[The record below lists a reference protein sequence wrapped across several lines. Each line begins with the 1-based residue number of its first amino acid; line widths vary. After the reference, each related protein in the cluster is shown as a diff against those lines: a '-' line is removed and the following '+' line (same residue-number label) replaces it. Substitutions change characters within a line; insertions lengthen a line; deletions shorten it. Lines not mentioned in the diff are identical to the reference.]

1 MEGMGVKHSSIGM
14 FRIAGAY
21 IGTVVGAGFSSGQE
35 ILRFFTAHGMAGML
49 GVVVVTMLFF
59 FFGYTALLL
68 GRNLKARSHLEIVRF
83 TNGKLL
89 GGAIDAIITVFLF
102 GGFGVMIAGA
112 GAVFREQF
120 SAAPVWGMLVMAVV
134 SLLTVMTGTK
144 GVVNAISA
152 VVPLLIFMVVFIF
165 IINALKNPLTPEKIA
180 ASKEVAAA
188 TPNWFLSAVNYA
200 SYNLVTAIA
209 VLAPIGA
216 SVRSKR
222 SLFGGALLGSI
233 GLGIGIGA
241 INFCL
246 MANIKDVAALEVPMI
261 AVASKIAAGVR
272 LLFAVV
278 IFSEIYSTA
287 IGDLYGLTRRISLSL
302 PKALLIALATAGAFS
317 AGQLGFSNLVR
328 YLYPAVGY
336 GALLFFAGA
345 IYAWVKKRDMF
356 R

>member
-1 MEGMGVKHSSIGM
+1 MKNSSIGM
-14 FRIAGAY
+14 LRIAGAY

-35 ILRFFTAHGMAGML
+35 ILRFFTAHGTAGL
-49 GVVVVTMLFF
+49 WGIAVVTALFF

-68 GRNLKARSHLEIVRF
+68 GRSLKAESHLKVVLF
-83 TNGKLL
+83 TNGRLL
-89 GGAIDAIITVFLF
+89 GGAIDAIITIFLF

-120 SAAPVWGMLVMAVV
+120 GSAAVWGMLLMAVI
-134 SLLTVMTGTK
+134 SMITVMTGTK

-152 VVPLLIFMVVFIF
+152 VVPLLIFMVVFISVMNG
-165 IINALKNPLTPEKIA
+165 IKNPLTPEELEAGKT
-180 ASKEVAAA
+180 VAAA
-188 TPNWFLSAVNYA
+188 TPHWFLSAVNYA

-216 SVRSKR
+216 NARNKK
-222 SLFGGALLGSI
+222 SLLGGALLGAA
-233 GLGIGIGA
+233 GLGIGIFG

-246 MANIKDVAALEVPMI
+246 MTNISEVATLEVPMI
-261 AVASKIAAGVR
+261 TVASNVSAPVR

-278 IFSEIYSTA
+278 IFTEIYSTA
-287 IGDLYGLTRRISLSL
+287 IGDLYGFSQRVTLSL
-302 PKALLIALATAGAFS
+302 PKSLLIALATAGAFT

-328 YLYPAVGY
+328 FLYPAVGY

-345 IYAWVKKRDMF
+345 TYAWIKKRDKF
-356 R
+356 T

>member
-1 MEGMGVKHSSIGM
+1 MKNTSIGM

-35 ILRFFTAHGMAGML
+35 ILRFFTAHGAMGLWGIA
-49 GVVVVTMLFF
+49 VATALFF

-68 GRNLKARSHLEIVRF
+68 GKSLRARSHLEVVRF
-83 TNGKLL
+83 TNGKIL
-89 GGAIDAIITVFLF
+89 GGAIDIIITVFLF

-120 SAAPVWGMLVMAVV
+120 GAAPVWGMLVMA
-134 SLLTVMTGTK
+134 SLSVLTVMTGTK

-152 VVPLLIFMVVFIF
+152 VVPLLIAMLFLIF
-165 IINALKNPLTPEKIA
+165 VTNVSENPLTWEELE
-180 ASKEVAAA
+180 ASKSVASA
-188 TPNWFLSAVNYA
+188 TPDWFLSAVNYA

-209 VLAPIGA
+209 ILAPLGA
-216 SVRSKR
+216 NAKSKK
-222 SLFGGALLGSI
+222 SLLGGALLGAA
-233 GLGIGIGA
+233 GLGFGIAA

-246 MANIKDVAALEVPMI
+246 MTNITDVAALEVPMI
-261 AVASKIAAGVR
+261 AVAASVSAPVR

-278 IFSEIYSTA
+278 IFAEIYSTA
-287 IGDLYGLTRRISLSL
+287 IGDLYGFSQRMSFSL
-302 PKALLIALATAGAFS
+302 PKTLLITLAAAGAFS

-328 YLYPAVGY
+328 FLYPAIGY

-345 IYAWVKKRDMF
+345 IYVWIKKRGMF
-356 R
+356 M

>member
-1 MEGMGVKHSSIGM
+1 MEGGKLKNTSIGM

-35 ILRFFTAHGMAGML
+35 ILRFFTSHGEMGLWGIA
-49 GVVVVTMLFF
+49 VATSLFF

-68 GRNLKARSHLEIVRF
+68 GKRLNARSHLEVVRF

-89 GGAIDAIITVFLF
+89 GGAIDIIITVFLF

-120 SAAPVWGMLVMAVV
+120 GAAPAWGMLVMASISV
-134 SLLTVMTGTK
+134 LTVMTGTK

-152 VVPLLIFMVVFIF
+152 VVPLLIAMLFLIF
-165 IINALKNPLTPEKIA
+165 VTNVSENPLTPEELE
-180 ASKEVAAA
+180 ASEAVASA
-188 TPNWFLSAVNYA
+188 TPDWFLSAVNYA
-200 SYNLVTAIA
+200 SYNLVIAIA
-209 VLAPIGA
+209 VLAPLGA
-216 SVRSKR
+216 NAKSKK
-222 SLFGGALLGSI
+222 SLLGGALLGAAGL
-233 GLGIGIGA
+233 GLGIAA

-246 MANIKDVAALEVPMI
+246 MTNITGVAALEVPMI
-261 AVASKIAAGVR
+261 AVAESVSAPVR
-272 LLFAVV
+272 MLFAAV

-287 IGDLYGLTRRISLSL
+287 IGDLYGFSQRMPFSL
-302 PKALLIALATAGAFS
+302 PKKLMITLAAAGAFS

-328 YLYPAVGY
+328 FLYPAVGY

-345 IYAWVKKRDMF
+345 IYAWIRKRDMF
-356 R
+356 T

>member
-1 MEGMGVKHSSIGM
+1 MEGKSVKHSSIGV

-35 ILRFFTAHGMAGML
+35 ILRFFAAHGLAGL
-49 GVVVVTMLFF
+49 WGVVVASVLFF

-68 GRNLKARSHLEIVRF
+68 GKALSARSHLEVVRF
-83 TNGKLL
+83 TNGKVL
-89 GGAIDAIITVFLF
+89 GGAIDIIITLFLF

-120 SAAPVWGMLVMAVV
+120 GAAPVWGMLIMAVV
-134 SLLTVMTGTK
+134 SMLTVMTGIK
-144 GVVNAISA
+144 GVVSAISA
-152 VVPLLIFMVVFIF
+152 VVPLLIIMVVLIF
-165 IINALKNPLTPEKIA
+165 VINAVKNPLTPAETDM
-180 ASKEVAAA
+180 SKSVAAA

-200 SYNLVTAIA
+200 SYNLVTAVA

-216 SVRSKR
+216 NVSNKK
-222 SLFGGALLGSI
+222 SLLGGALLGAA
-233 GLGIGIGA
+233 GLGLGIGA

-246 MANIKDVAALEVPMI
+246 MTNITEVAALEVPMI
-261 AVASKIAAGVR
+261 TVAAKVSAPVR

-278 IFSEIYSTA
+278 IFTEIYSTA
-287 IGDLYGLTRRISLSL
+287 IGDLYGFSQRISLSL
-302 PKALLIALATAGAFS
+302 PKTLLIALATAGAFA

-328 YLYPAVGY
+328 FLYPAVGY

-345 IYAWVKKRDMF
+345 VYVWIKKRKTF
-356 R
+356 T